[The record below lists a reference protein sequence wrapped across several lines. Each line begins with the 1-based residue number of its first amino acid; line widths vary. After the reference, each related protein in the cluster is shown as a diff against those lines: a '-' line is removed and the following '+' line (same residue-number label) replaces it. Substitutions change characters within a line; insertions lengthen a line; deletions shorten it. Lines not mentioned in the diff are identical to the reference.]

1 MKKLI
6 YFLFFILFI
15 SNSISAQSSKK
26 IKSFTE
32 ESNVFID
39 ELNTFM
45 SSSSSEELGKFM
57 KKFSKNWK
65 KGIYSSDKQK
75 GIYDISN
82 ALLKKRKRPSHFL
95 IFLESLESFSRNQTF
110 NSEFGNWSHIVKEMI
125 PNSSTSQQLK
135 FLVFSRNLFNENLLV
150 TNRSLSWKVSSSTFS
165 FEYDSVPHIVFKEPL
180 DLTCIARGDT
190 LVVRQTSGRYT
201 PLKTYWIGKEG
212 LMDWNKAGYTI
223 AEVYA
228 ELSDYSI
235 NTSRAGFKADSV
247 LFYNSNVFDD
257 KPIKGSF
264 EDKLVKR
271 KKTETSSF
279 YPKFDSYDKN
289 IVLSDL
295 IEDVDFEGGYSL
307 HGDRFVSNSGDGH
320 TADLVFYRNDKKFIV
335 ISSSRIAISGKRVIA
350 SNASMKMLFDNDSIV
365 HPGLNLS
372 YNQEDRR
379 LDLNKDDSG
388 ISVAPYINTYHDL
401 EMNFQNLNWYIDD
414 DSISFGSMAGNSSG
428 SANFESSNY
437 FKEDKFD
444 NLLGL
449 DSEHPLLRIQK
460 FAKKYAVDNEF
471 LIQDFL
477 NLSNYSDDQDIRYL
491 INLAAKGYIIYNS
504 ITGKGLIKEN
514 VSRSILA
521 KSKKIDF
528 EELNFFSEF
537 PKDGKNALL
546 DLNTMNLTIY
556 GVSSVKISSV
566 RDVIAFPTNNE
577 VVVRKGRDFS
587 MGGKLLA
594 GNAGRFRIN
603 SEAIEFNY
611 EEFKLYFQD
620 ATTQI
625 WIPNNRGE
633 YNQKGNLVLEPIE
646 SEITISNGEL
656 LVDTSINKSGIWQE
670 DYPQYPIIRSY
681 DRSKVYYDD
690 INILGGVYDR
700 NKFFFDI
707 DPFEIDSLDTYD
719 RTSLSFPGVFNSGD
733 IFPTFEQ
740 ELRVQEDNILGF
752 SILIAEDGLPLYVD
766 KGYFEGNNYLSLD
779 KSGLRGE
786 GNFTY
791 LTSITESKD
800 YIFYLDSM
808 NTNALS
814 FNLIKKADG
823 VQFPQAKAL
832 NVYEHWEPYN
842 DVLEI
847 KNNENAFAVYDDK
860 LSLDGHLFLRPEGLK
875 GGGLI
880 NLDDSKLNSELYT
893 FDLEEFYSDTA
904 DFALERTDIDALAFE
919 SINLQTKINMVS
931 RVAQFNSNGSGSFV
945 KFPSNKYICYID
957 ELKWFMDK
965 KEVVLGNIDGFG
977 SGSKFI
983 SIHDDQDSLSFV
995 SKSSTYNL
1003 NDYIIKANGVDE
1015 IEVADA
1021 VISPSDGKLVVR
1033 SNAKMDKLSKAS
1045 IVVNKAEKYHNLYD
1059 SDIEIFGKRD
1069 YSGLGFTKYLGR
1081 GVQDQVIELDTI
1093 FVLDNQ
1099 TIAKGEIS
1107 ENDNFKFNPQFLYKG
1122 SVQLEGLSKEF
1133 LYTGSYKIK
1142 HDCSLISNG
1151 WVKFSDYVGNEKMR
1165 LPVGENILD
1174 EYDQRLYIGPILSGD
1189 QLYPAFLSTLESEND
1204 KEMMPI
1210 NGYLSYDN
1218 SKSLFI
1224 VTDATDTTEGAT
1236 TLTMSN
1242 SGCIMKGEGSFNFG
1256 LDFGQVEFSNTGEFT
1271 YNAMSNSLSST
1282 SMMSFD
1288 FFMSPK
1294 AMDQLG
1300 TELKADLADELELN
1314 EKYYIN
1320 NFNRILSDPDLVFE
1334 YEMFGEFDKLP
1345 KELKRSIYF
1354 YEVKLEWDSESN
1366 SLISKNSLGLGNV
1379 NDFQVNKLFL
1389 GKIELAKESSGD
1401 FFNIYFDTD
1410 IGESYFFGY
1419 SNELLISRSTIDEYN
1434 IEILEVKT
1442 QNRKLDTKKG
1452 EVEFQYDLS
1461 SEDDVD
1467 NFKKR
1472 FFR

>member
-1 MKKLI
+1 MKRLI
-6 YFLFFILFI
+6 YFLFLILI
-15 SNSISAQSSKK
+15 SSSISAQSSKK

-32 ESNVFID
+32 ESNVYIE

-45 SSSSSEELGKFM
+45 LSSSNEELGKFM
-57 KKFSKNWK
+57 KSFSKDWK

-75 GIYDISN
+75 SIFDISN

-95 IFLESLESFSRNQTF
+95 TFLESLEAFSKNQTF
-110 NSEFGNWSHIVKEMI
+110 NSEFANWAHIVEQMI
-125 PNSSTSQQLK
+125 SNSSTSQQLK
-135 FLVFSRNLFNENLLV
+135 FLVFSRNLFDENLLV

-165 FEYDSVPHIVFKEPL
+165 FEFDSVPHLVFKEPL

-190 LVVRQTSGRYT
+190 LVIRQTSGRYT
-201 PLKTYWIGKEG
+201 PLKTNWIGKEG
-212 LMDWNKAGYTI
+212 LMDWNKAGFSI
-223 AEVYA
+223 AEVYT

-247 LFYNSNVFDD
+247 LFYNTYVFDD
-257 KPIKGSF
+257 KPVKGSF

-271 KKTETSSF
+271 KNTEVSSS

-295 IEDVDFEGGYSL
+295 IEDVDFQGGYSL
-307 HGDRFVSNSGDGH
+307 YGDRFVSNSGDGN
-320 TADLVFYRNDKKFIV
+320 TADLVFYRNDKKFVI
-335 ISSSRIAISGKRVIA
+335 ISSARIAISGKRVIA
-350 SNASMKMLFDNDSIV
+350 SDASMKMLFGNDSII
-365 HPGLNLS
+365 HPGLSLL
-372 YNQEDRR
+372 YDQEDRR
-379 LDLNKDDSG
+379 LDLNKDGGG

-401 EMNFQNLNWYIDD
+401 EMNFQNLKWYIDED
-414 DSISFGSMAGNSSG
+414 FVSFGSVPGNT
-428 SANFESSNY
+428 SASASFESANY

-449 DSEHPLLRIQK
+449 DNEHPLLRIQK
-460 FAKKYAVDNEF
+460 FANRYAVDNVF
-471 LIQDFL
+471 LIEDFL
-477 NLSNYSDDQDIRYL
+477 NLSKYSDDQDIRFL

-504 ITGKGLIKEN
+504 ATGLGIIKDN
-514 VSRSILA
+514 VGRSISA

-528 EELNFFSEF
+528 EELNFFSKQ
-537 PKDGKNALL
+537 PKDNKNALL
-546 DLNTMNLTIY
+546 DLNTMDLTIY
-556 GVSSVKISSV
+556 GVSSIKISSV

-577 VVVRKGRDFS
+577 VVVRKGRNFS
-587 MGGKLLA
+587 MGGKLFA
-594 GNAGRFRIN
+594 GNGGRFRIN
-603 SEAIEFNY
+603 SQAIDFNY
-611 EEFKLYFQD
+611 EEFKLYFKD

-625 WIPNNRGE
+625 WIPNNKGE
-633 YNQKGNLVLEPIE
+633 YNQKGDLVLEPVQSQI
-646 SEITISNGEL
+646 SITNGEL
-656 LVDTSINKSGIWQE
+656 LVDTNINKSGIWQE

-690 INILGGVYDR
+690 NNILSGVYDR
-700 NKFFFDI
+700 ERFFFDI

-740 ELRVQEDNILGF
+740 DLRVQPDNILGF
-752 SILIAEDGLPLYVD
+752 SIRLSQDGYPLYVD
-766 KGYFEGNNYLSLD
+766 KGYFNGNNKLSLD
-779 KSGLRGE
+779 KNGLRGK

-791 LTSITESKD
+791 LTSITESDD

-808 NTNALS
+808 NTNATTFDL
-814 FNLIKKADG
+814 LKKTDDI
-823 VQFPQAKAL
+823 QFPQASAT

-847 KNNENAFAVYDDK
+847 SNKEKAFTVYDDK
-860 LSLDGHLFLRPEGLK
+860 LSLDGNLILRPSGLQ

-880 NLDDSKLNSELYT
+880 NLDDSKLNSNLYS
-893 FDLEEFYSDTA
+893 FDLHEFYSDTA
-904 DFALERTDIDALAFE
+904 DFALERSDIEALAFE
-919 SINLQTKINMVS
+919 SINLKTKINLTD

-945 KFPSNKYICYID
+945 NFPSNKYICYID

-965 KEVVLGNIDGFG
+965 KEVVLGNDNGFG
-977 SGSKFI
+977 AGSKFI
-983 SIHDDQDSLSFV
+983 SIHEGQDSLSFV

-1003 NDYIIKANGVDE
+1003 NDYIIKANGVDK

-1021 VISPSDGKLVVR
+1021 VISPSDGKLIIR

-1045 IVVNKAEKYHNLYD
+1045 ILVNKTEKYHSLYD
-1059 SDIEIFGKRD
+1059 SDIQIFGKKD

-1081 GVQDQVIELDTI
+1081 GIQEQVIKLDTI
-1093 FVLDNQ
+1093 YVLDNQ

-1107 ENDNFKFNPQFLYKG
+1107 DDDNFKFNPQFLYKG

-1133 LYTGSYKIK
+1133 LYSGSYKIK
-1142 HDCSLISNG
+1142 HECSLISNG

-1189 QLYPAFLSTLESEND
+1189 QIYPAFLSTLESEGD

-1218 SKSLFI
+1218 FKSLFV
-1224 VTDATDTTEGAT
+1224 VTDASDTTEGTT

-1242 SGCIMKGEGSFNFG
+1242 SGCVMKGEGNFNFG
-1256 LDFGQVEFSNTGEFT
+1256 LDFGQVKFTNTGEFT
-1271 YNAMSNSLSST
+1271 YNAMSNTLKST

-1288 FFMSPK
+1288 FFMSSK

-1300 TELKADLADELELN
+1300 LELQADLADELELN

-1334 YEMFGEFDKLP
+1334 YEMFGEFEKLP
-1345 KELKRSIYF
+1345 KELKKSMYF
-1354 YEVKLEWDSESN
+1354 YEVKLEWDAESN
-1366 SLISKNSLGLGNV
+1366 SLISKNSLGLGNI
-1379 NDFQVNKLFL
+1379 DDYQVNKLFQ
-1389 GKIELAKESSGD
+1389 GKIELAKSSSGD
-1401 FFNIYFDTD
+1401 LFNIYFDTD

-1419 SNELLISRSTIDEYN
+1419 SNELLISRSTMDAYN

-1442 QNRKLDTKKG
+1442 QRRKLDTKKG